1 MADAI
6 REQKNGSRFNPLFHS
21 SFSGLNSSAR
31 STLANQSRDSGY
43 HDSSLTSYN
52 SSFNS
57 TLSSDFESTHLH
69 SSTPLACNSPR
80 LFDHQTRISTLFTP
94 PTQTPVNREQ
104 RQVYSSDRIVS
115 RTSLPD
121 PLPEDES
128 EIEDFVSIL
137 ITRRVGTRQIFQYLA
152 EADLLRF
159 CEVSSVYCSA
169 VCDDR
174 HALKRLSRYLMT
186 EQQDIENRATQRS
199 RRRDSRI
206 LLREIQ
212 NVLPSQGNSNEMEL
226 LPSAV
231 ELLDLGS
238 IPRRLKLLIVKS
250 RSLVDDQYL
259 AVCHSCQSFIA
270 VRPQQVPGPATC
282 GKCRTKR
289 NLLRKTKTSP
299 VRPIQR

>member
-128 EIEDFVSIL
+128 EIEDFVTIL

-159 CEVSSVYCSA
+159 
-169 VCDDR
+169 
-174 HALKRLSRYLMT
+174 
-186 EQQDIENRATQRS
+186 
-199 RRRDSRI
+199 
-206 LLREIQ
+206 
-212 NVLPSQGNSNEMEL
+212 
-226 LPSAV
+226 
-231 ELLDLGS
+231 
-238 IPRRLKLLIVKS
+238 
-250 RSLVDDQYL
+250 
-259 AVCHSCQSFIA
+259 
-270 VRPQQVPGPATC
+270 
-282 GKCRTKR
+282 
-289 NLLRKTKTSP
+289 
-299 VRPIQR
+299 

>member
-1 MADAI
+1 MADAT
-6 REQKNGSRFNPLFHS
+6 REQKNGSRFNPLFLS
-21 SFSGLNSSAR
+21 SFSGLNSSVR
-31 STLANQSRDSGY
+31 STLSNQSRDSGY
-43 HDSSLTSYN
+43 HDSSLTSCN

-69 SSTPLACNSPR
+69 SSTPLACNSSR

-128 EIEDFVSIL
+128 EIEDFVTIL
-137 ITRRVGTRQIFQYLA
+137 ITRRIGTRQIFQYLP

-159 CEVSSVYCSA
+159 CQVNSVYCSA

-174 HALKRLSRYLMT
+174 HALKRLSRYLKT
-186 EQQDIENRATQRS
+186 EQQDIENRATRRN

-206 LLREIQ
+206 LREIQ

-231 ELLDLGS
+231 ELLNLGS
-238 IPRRLKLLIVKS
+238 IPRRLKSLIDKS

-259 AVCHSCQSFIA
+259 AVCHSCQSFA

-289 NLLRKTKTSP
+289 NLLRKIKTSP